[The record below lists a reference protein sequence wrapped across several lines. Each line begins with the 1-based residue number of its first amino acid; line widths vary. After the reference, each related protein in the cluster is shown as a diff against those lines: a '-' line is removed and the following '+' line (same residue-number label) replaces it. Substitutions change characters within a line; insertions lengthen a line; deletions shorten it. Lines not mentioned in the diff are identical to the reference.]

1 MKLTRKTISQLLDGL
16 FPQWNKYPDRYI
28 LGAIF
33 LIWITEGPLGYL
45 DKITVHSNV
54 PRYSPQ
60 KAAEICLETVNAA
73 LKGKGSASAYVSR
86 AKSKGPVIESGCIY
100 DQWDRRA
107 RRFDGKFHGYIV
119 FKNQYKG
126 GKEEKWFISS
136 FAVDRPWWGGR
147 PTAPILYDGMKI
159 K

>member
-1 MKLTRKTISQLLDGL
+1 MKLIRKRISQVLDGL

-33 LIWITEGPLGYL
+33 LVWITEGPLGYL
-45 DKITVHSNV
+45 DKITVHSHV

-60 KAAEICLETVNAA
+60 NAAEKCLETVNAA
-73 LKGKGSASAYVSR
+73 LKGKGPASYDFSIAE
-86 AKSKGPVIESGCIY
+86 SKGPLIESGCIY
-100 DQWDRRA
+100 DQWDRWG
-107 RRFDGKFHGYIV
+107 RRFDGKFHSYIV
-119 FKNQYKG
+119 FKNKYKG
-126 GKEEKWFISS
+126 GKEERWFISS

-147 PTAPILYDGMKI
+147 PTAPILHDRMKI